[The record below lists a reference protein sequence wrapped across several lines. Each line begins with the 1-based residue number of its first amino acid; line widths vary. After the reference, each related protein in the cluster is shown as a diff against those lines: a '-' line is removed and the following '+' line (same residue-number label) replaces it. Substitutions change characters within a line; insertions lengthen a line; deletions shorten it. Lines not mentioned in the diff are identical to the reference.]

1 MATIEEFCNFIRL
14 PSFKESNKLT
24 YVGVVYKAHR
34 RVEIYKLR
42 SFTPLSDF
50 NQENSQLI

>member
-24 YVGVVYKAHR
+24 HVGVVYKAHR